1 MKLVINIENWK
12 HINDEQVIEQVKKAL
27 DKGVK
32 DGYFGSDNDN
42 FLNKE
47 KGTYYLNDYENSGVE
62 IQVMY
67 NKKK

>member
-32 DGYFGSDNDN
+32 DGYFGGNDN
-42 FLNKE
+42 SFLNKE
-47 KGTYYLNDYENSGVE
+47 KGTYYLNDYKNSGVE

-67 NKKK
+67 NNKK